1 MVHSVSDR
9 RFGPRRGEQMAHRR
23 RRVGKGVALVVSLAA
38 HAAAVAVLLTAHV
51 IPAPPEPPSVMVS
64 LVDPP
69 PRPPP
74 PPPPRPPAPH
84 DAPKSPV
91 KAPKKPPSPEKPKDT
106 ARAAPRSPLRVTKAP
121 IPKDVTPLPASPR
134 PAPSRVMGLGESELM
149 GAATAGSGSGGGGGG
164 AGCDM
169 VRLLQ
174 EGLRKNPRARASL
187 MRAHAATVNAG
198 RAPLVWSG
206 DWVRTDGEE
215 GDGLSGLREM
225 IMMEVAFAPAACR
238 AEPMR
243 GLVLISLND
252 GPGAARFAL
261 GGGHWRWS
269 DMLFAKGAR
278 RGG

>member
-1 MVHSVSDR
+1 MVQKHLGR
-9 RFGPRRGEQMAHRR
+9 RFGPWRGERMARWRRRG
-23 RRVGKGVALVVSLAA
+23 GKGVALIVSLAA
-38 HAAAVAVLLTAHV
+38 HAAALAVLLAAYVT
-51 IPAPPEPPSVMVS
+51 PAPPEPPSVLVS

-69 PRPPP
+69 PPPP
-74 PPPPRPPAPH
+74 PPAPH
-84 DAPKSPV
+84 DAPKSPA
-91 KAPKKPPSPEKPKDT
+91 KAPKKPPSPETPKDS
-106 ARAAPRSPLRVTKAP
+106 ARAAPRSPLRAAKAP
-121 IPKDVTPLPASPR
+121 IPKDVTPLPASPK
-134 PAPSRVMGLGESELM
+134 PAPSRVMGLGEAELL
-149 GAATAGSGSGGGGGG
+149 GAATAGSGSGGGGG

-187 MRAHAATVNAG
+187 MRAHASTVGAG

-225 IMMEVAFAPAACR
+225 IMLEIAFAPAACR
-238 AEPMR
+238 VQPMR

-269 DMLFAKGAR
+269 DLLFAKGAR

>member
-1 MVHSVSDR
+1 MALIVSV
-9 RFGPRRGEQMAHRR
+9 GAHLA
-23 RRVGKGVALVVSLAA
+23 ALAVLLAA
-38 HAAAVAVLLTAHV
+38 HVAP
-51 IPAPPEPPSVMVS
+51 IPPEPRSVLVS

-69 PRPPP
+69 PPPP
-74 PPPPRPPAPH
+74 PSPPPAPH

-91 KAPKKPPSPEKPKDT
+91 QAPKKPPSPEKPKDT
-106 ARAAPRSPLRVTKAP
+106 ARAAPRSPLRVTRAP
-121 IPKDVTPLPASPR
+121 IPRDVTPLPASPKPV
-134 PAPSRVMGLGESELM
+134 PARVMGLGEAELQ

-174 EGLRKNPRARASL
+174 EGLRKNPRARAAL
-187 MRAHAATVNAG
+187 LRAHAATVGAG

-206 DWVRTDGEE
+206 DWIRTDGEA

-269 DMLFAKGAR
+269 DLLFAKGAR
-278 RGG
+278 RGGG

>member
-1 MVHSVSDR
+1 MAR
-9 RFGPRRGEQMAHRR
+9 WRRRG
-23 RRVGKGVALVVSLAA
+23 GKGAALVVSLAA
-38 HAAAVAVLLTAHV
+38 HAAAVAVLLSAHV
-51 IPAPPEPPSVMVS
+51 TPAPPEPPSVMVS

-69 PRPPP
+69 EPPP
-74 PPPPRPPAPH
+74 PPPPPPPAPH

-91 KAPKKPPSPEKPKDT
+91 NAPKKPPSPEKPKDK

-121 IPKDVTPLPASPR
+121 IPKDVTPLPANPK
-134 PAPSRVMGLGESELM
+134 PAPARVMGLGEAELM
-149 GAATAGSGSGGGGGG
+149 GAASAGSGSGGGGGG

-187 MRAHAATVNAG
+187 MRAHAATVGAG

-269 DMLFAKGAR
+269 DLLFAKGAR

>member
-1 MVHSVSDR
+1 M
-9 RFGPRRGEQMAHRR
+9 
-23 RRVGKGVALVVSLAA
+23 VVSL
-38 HAAAVAVLLTAHV
+38 V
-51 IPAPPEPPSVMVS
+51 E
-64 LVDPP
+64 
-69 PRPPP
+69 PPP
-74 PPPPRPPAPH
+74 PPPPPPPPAPH

-91 KAPKKPPSPEKPKDT
+91 KAPHKPPSPEKPKDT

-121 IPKDVTPLPASPR
+121 VPKDVIPLPASPK
-134 PAPSRVMGLGESELM
+134 PAPSRVMGLGEAELM
-149 GAATAGSGSGGGGGG
+149 GAATAGSGAGGGGGG

-174 EGLRKNPRARASL
+174 EGLRKNPRARAAL
-187 MRAHAATVNAG
+187 MRAHAATVGAG
-198 RAPLVWSG
+198 RAPLVWNG
-206 DWVRTDGEE
+206 DWLRTDGEE

-225 IMMEVAFAPAACR
+225 IMLEVAFAPAACR

-269 DMLFAKGAR
+269 DLLFAKSAR
-278 RGG
+278 R

>member
-1 MVHSVSDR
+1 MAHWR
-9 RFGPRRGEQMAHRR
+9 RRG
-23 RRVGKGVALVVSLAA
+23 GKSLALVVSLAA
-38 HAAAVAVLLTAHV
+38 HVGALALLLAAQVTP
-51 IPAPPEPPSVMVS
+51 PAPEPPSVAVS

-69 PRPPP
+69 PPPP
-74 PPPPRPPAPH
+74 PPPPPAPRDAPH

-91 KAPKKPPSPEKPKDT
+91 KAPTRPPSPEKPAKTT
-106 ARAAPRSPLRVTKAP
+106 AKAAPRSPLRVTKTP
-121 IPKDVTPLPASPR
+121 PPKNVPTFTASR
-134 PAPSRVMGLGESELM
+134 DPAPSPIMGLGEAELM
-149 GAATAGSGSGGGGGG
+149 GAATSGSGDGGGGGG

-187 MRAHAATVNAG
+187 MRAHGATVAAG

-206 DWVRTDGEE
+206 DWARVPGEA
-215 GDGLSGLREM
+215 GDGLAGLRQM

-243 GLVLISLND
+243 GLVLISLSD
-252 GPGAARFAL
+252 GPGGARFAL
-261 GGGHWRWS
+261 GGGRWRWS
-269 DMLFAKGAR
+269 DLLFAKGAR

>member
-1 MVHSVSDR
+1 
-9 RFGPRRGEQMAHRR
+9 
-23 RRVGKGVALVVSLAA
+23 
-38 HAAAVAVLLTAHV
+38 
-51 IPAPPEPPSVMVS
+51 
-64 LVDPP
+64 
-69 PRPPP
+69 
-74 PPPPRPPAPH
+74 
-84 DAPKSPV
+84 V
-91 KAPKKPPSPEKPKDT
+91 KAPAKPPSPEKPK
-106 ARAAPRSPLRVTKAP
+106 AAPKAAPRSPLRVTKAP
-121 IPKDVTPLPASPR
+121 VPKDVTPLSASRNPG
-134 PAPSRVMGLGESELM
+134 PSPVMGLGESELM

-187 MRAHAATVNAG
+187 LRAHGATVGSG

-206 DWVRTDGEE
+206 DWARVTGEE
-215 GDGLSGLREM
+215 GDGLAGLREM

-252 GPGAARFAL
+252 GPGSARFAL

-269 DMLFAKGAR
+269 DLLFAKGAR
-278 RGG
+278 RSGG

>member
-1 MVHSVSDR
+1 MAHWR
-9 RFGPRRGEQMAHRR
+9 RRG
-23 RRVGKGVALVVSLAA
+23 GKGAALIVSIGAHVAAVVVLFAA
-38 HAAAVAVLLTAHV
+38 HV
-51 IPAPPEPPSVMVS
+51 PPSPPEPRSVMVS

-69 PRPPP
+69 PPPLPPP
-74 PPPPRPPAPH
+74 PPPPPPAPH

-91 KAPKKPPSPEKPKDT
+91 KAPTKPPSPEKPKDS

-121 IPKDVTPLPASPR
+121 PRDVIPLPASRNPG
-134 PAPSRVMGLGESELM
+134 PSPVLGLGESELM
-149 GAATAGSGSGGGGGG
+149 GAATAGTGRGGGGGG
-164 AGCDM
+164 NGCDM

-187 MRAHAATVNAG
+187 MRAHSATVGAG
-198 RAPLVWSG
+198 RAPLVWNG
-206 DWVRTDGEE
+206 EWTRVAGEE
-215 GDGLSGLREM
+215 GDGLAGLREM

-252 GPGAARFAL
+252 GPGSARFAL
-261 GGGHWRWS
+261 GGGYWRWS
-269 DMLFAKGAR
+269 DLLFAKGAR

>member
-1 MVHSVSDR
+1 MARGAASWMTQLR
-9 RFGPRRGEQMAHRR
+9 RRG
-23 RRVGKGVALVVSLAA
+23 GKGAAVVVSAVAHLAA
-38 HAAAVAVLLTAHV
+38 LAGLATVQL
-51 IPAPPEPPSVMVS
+51 PAPPAETRPLIVS
-64 LVDPP
+64 LVE
-69 PRPPP
+69 PPP
-74 PPPPRPPAPH
+74 PPPPQPPAPH

-91 KAPKKPPSPEKPKDT
+91 QAPKAPPSPEKPKD
-106 ARAAPRSPLRVTKAP
+106 AAKAAPRSPLRVTKAP
-121 IPKDVTPLPASPR
+121 VPKDVTPLPASPK
-134 PAPSRVMGLGESELM
+134 PAPARVLGLGESELM
-149 GAATAGSGSGGGGGG
+149 GAATAGSGTGGGGGG

-187 MRAHAATVNAG
+187 MRAHAATIGAG

-206 DWVRTDGEE
+206 DWLRTDGEA

-225 IMMEVAFAPAACR
+225 IMLEVAFAPAACR

-269 DMLFAKGAR
+269 DLLFAKGAR
-278 RGG
+278 R

>member
-1 MVHSVSDR
+1 MAHWR
-9 RFGPRRGEQMAHRR
+9 RRG
-23 RRVGKGVALVVSLAA
+23 GKGVAVVVSLAA
-38 HAAAVAVLLTAHV
+38 HAAAVAVLFAAHV
-51 IPAPPEPPSVMVS
+51 TPAPPEPPSVMVS

-69 PRPPP
+69 PPPEPPP
-74 PPPPRPPAPH
+74 PPPAPH
-84 DAPKSPV
+84 EAPKSPV
-91 KAPKKPPSPEKPKDT
+91 KAPKKPPSPDKLRDT

-121 IPKDVTPLPASPR
+121 IPKDVTPLPASPK
-134 PAPSRVMGLGESELM
+134 PAPARVMGLGESELI

-187 MRAHAATVNAG
+187 MRAHAGTVGAG

-269 DMLFAKGAR
+269 DLLFAKGAR

>member
-1 MVHSVSDR
+1 M
-9 RFGPRRGEQMAHRR
+9 
-23 RRVGKGVALVVSLAA
+23 
-38 HAAAVAVLLTAHV
+38 
-51 IPAPPEPPSVMVS
+51 
-64 LVDPP
+64 
-69 PRPPP
+69 
-74 PPPPRPPAPH
+74 
-84 DAPKSPV
+84 
-91 KAPKKPPSPEKPKDT
+91 KAPKQPPSPEKPKDT
-106 ARAAPRSPLRVTKAP
+106 ARAAARSPLRVTKAP
-121 IPKDVTPLPASPR
+121 IPKDVTPLPASPK

-169 VRLLQ
+169 IRLLQ

-187 MRAHAATVNAG
+187 MRAHAATVGAG

-269 DMLFAKGAR
+269 DLLFAKGAR

>member
-1 MVHSVSDR
+1 VVHKRSGL
-9 RFGPRRGEQMAHRR
+9 RFGLWRGEQMADWKRR
-23 RRVGKGVALVVSLAA
+23 GGKGAAWVASLAA
-38 HAAAVAVLLTAHV
+38 HAMAVAVLLAIQPPPHL
-51 IPAPPEPPSVMVS
+51 PPETPPVVVS
-64 LVDPP
+64 LVEPP
-69 PRPPP
+69 PPSPPP
-74 PPPPRPPAPH
+74 PPPPAPH
-84 DAPKSPV
+84 EAPKSPV
-91 KAPKKPPSPEKPKDT
+91 KAPKTPPSPEKPKDA

-134 PAPSRVMGLGESELM
+134 PAPARVMGLGESELM

-187 MRAHAATVNAG
+187 MRAHAATVGAG
-198 RAPLVWSG
+198 RAPLVWNG
-206 DWVRTDGEE
+206 DWQRTEGEE

-225 IMMEVAFAPAACR
+225 IMLEVAFAPAACR
-238 AEPMR
+238 AEPVR

-269 DMLFAKGAR
+269 DLLFAKGAR
-278 RGG
+278 R

>member
-1 MVHSVSDR
+1 M
-9 RFGPRRGEQMAHRR
+9 
-23 RRVGKGVALVVSLAA
+23 ALVVSLGAHVAALAVLFAA
-38 HAAAVAVLLTAHV
+38 HVT
-51 IPAPPEPPSVMVS
+51 PTPPEPRSVMVS

-69 PRPPP
+69 PPPP
-74 PPPPRPPAPH
+74 PPPPPAPH
-84 DAPKSPV
+84 EAPESPV
-91 KAPKKPPSPEKPKDT
+91 KAPKSPPSPEKPK
-106 ARAAPRSPLRVTKAP
+106 AAPKAAPRSPLRLTKAP
-121 IPKDVTPLPASPR
+121 IPKHVTPLPASTK
-134 PAPSRVMGLGESELM
+134 PAPSRVMGLGDSELQ

-187 MRAHAATVNAG
+187 MRTHGATLNAG

-206 DWVRTDGEE
+206 DWLRTDGEE

-225 IMMEVAFAPAACR
+225 ITMEVAFAPAACR

-243 GLVLISLND
+243 GLVLIALND

-261 GGGHWRWS
+261 GGGRWRWS
-269 DMLFAKGAR
+269 DLLFAKG
-278 RGG
+278 GGAAGVKPPPPTHRPATRLGPPG

>member
-1 MVHSVSDR
+1 MLHRSSDR
-9 RFGPRRGEQMAHRR
+9 RFGPWRGESMARWRRRG
-23 RRVGKGVALVVSLAA
+23 GKGAALVVSLAA
-38 HAAAVAVLLTAHV
+38 HAAAVAVLLSAHV
-51 IPAPPEPPSVMVS
+51 TPAPPEPPSVMVS

-69 PRPPP
+69 EPPP
-74 PPPPRPPAPH
+74 PPPPPPPAPH

-91 KAPKKPPSPEKPKDT
+91 NAPKKPPSPEKPKDK

-121 IPKDVTPLPASPR
+121 IPKDVTPLPANPK
-134 PAPSRVMGLGESELM
+134 PAPARVMGLGEAELM
-149 GAATAGSGSGGGGGG
+149 GAASAGSGSGGGGGG

-187 MRAHAATVNAG
+187 MRAHAATVGAG

-269 DMLFAKGAR
+269 DLLFAKGAR